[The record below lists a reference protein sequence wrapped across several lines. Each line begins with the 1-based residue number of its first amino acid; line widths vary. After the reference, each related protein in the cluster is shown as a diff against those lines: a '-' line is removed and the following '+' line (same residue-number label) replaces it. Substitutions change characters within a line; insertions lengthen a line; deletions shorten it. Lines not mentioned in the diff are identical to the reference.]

1 MIKPLVFAYDVVD
14 SEPDVTVVVLSC
26 SEWRETITPASAVEG
41 SPGSSETSDGCLIAS
56 VIFLVSFFA
65 CDLLFLNGDFFSLA
79 SLYTAVSFFFVLGFE
94 KGANALVKDFV
105 VCGSGLAAFLV
116 SRVLLVEV
124 SIEWIEVH
132 TDVVGT
138 EERGREIVVGL
149 GRRGW
154 ALTPAGISITWNLLF
169 V

>member
-1 MIKPLVFAYDVVD
+1 M
-14 SEPDVTVVVLSC
+14 TVVVLSC

-56 VIFLVSFFA
+56 VVFLVSFFA
-65 CDLLFLNGDFFSLA
+65 CDLLFLNGDFFSLV

-94 KGANALVKDFV
+94 KGANVLVKDFV
-105 VCGSGLAAFLV
+105 VCGLAAFLV

-138 EERGREIVVGL
+138 EERGRDIVVGL
-149 GRRGW
+149 GREGW
-154 ALTPAGISITWNLLF
+154 ALTLAGISITWNLLF